1 MEYPEEF
8 KDIAEFIRKNDD
20 FLIVSHF
27 NPDGDAICSTLGFG
41 ELLKTLGK
49 KYLMAIEG
57 GSPQKYDFLPAAK
70 RIFDP
75 SAEELPLT
83 YSTLVTLDIGSFE
96 RIGSAKE
103 MLKENPIILNIDHH
117 SSNKGFGEVHL
128 VDTKSSSVCEIITH
142 LAQYMNVDIGKDMA
156 AYLYT
161 GIMTD
166 TGRFR
171 FGSTS
176 PSAMSACAFL
186 IECGADPVMI
196 SEKIYFDLPKEYI
209 EALGKA
215 LYSLEFFADDKLAM
229 MEYHHTVE
237 IPDAEGFIDF
247 AVGIRGVLGAVFIRL
262 IPDDGRF
269 KVSLRARGD
278 FTISDIAES
287 YGGGGHPK
295 AAGFRYRGSLQ
306 ELKAGLIT
314 VLTEK
319 IKTYDSSA

>member
-1 MEYPEEF
+1 MEYPKEF
-8 KDIAEFIRKNDD
+8 KDIAKFINDND
-20 FLIVSHF
+20 NFLIVSHF
-27 NPDGDAICSTLGFG
+27 NPDGDAICSALGFG
-41 ELLKTLGK
+41 ELLKYLGK
-49 KYLMAIEG
+49 KFVMAIEG
-57 GSPQKYDFLPAAK
+57 GAPEKYDFLPDAK

-75 SAEELPLT
+75 SAEELPMT
-83 YSTLVTLDIGSFE
+83 FSTLVTLDIGSFE
-96 RIGSAKE
+96 RIGAAKE
-103 MLKENPIILNIDHH
+103 MLAEDHKILNIDHH
-117 SSNKGFGEVHL
+117 GSNKGFGEAAL
-128 VDTKSSSVCEIITH
+128 VDTAASSVCEILTH
-142 LAQYMNVDIGKDMA
+142 LAQYMKVEIGENMA
-156 AYLYT
+156 TYLYT

-176 PSAMSACAFL
+176 PLVMRACADL
-186 IECGADPVMI
+186 IEAGADPVKI
-196 SEKIYFDLPKEYI
+196 AEKIYYDLPKEYI

-215 LYSLEFFADDKLAM
+215 LYSLKFFADDKLAM
-229 MEYHHTVE
+229 MEYHHTAE

-278 FTISDIAES
+278 FIISDIAES

-306 ELKAGLIT
+306 DLKDGLMKS
-314 VLTEK
+314 LTEK
-319 IKTYDSSA
+319 LENL